1 MVACWKEA
9 ASFGTLTEGP
19 TLDPATMF
27 EDVFHEMPPHLVRQ
41 REELRR
47 LAAVQPSKGSEEE
60 KSLEARSGAIA
71 KEG

>member
-1 MVACWKEA
+1 VACWKEA

-27 EDVFHEMPPHLVRQ
+27 EDVFHEMPPHLIRQ
-41 REELRR
+41 RDELKR
-47 LAAVQPSKGSEEE
+47 LAPAQPGKGSEEE
-60 KSLEARSGAIA
+60 KSLDAHPAAVA